1 MGVFM
6 NKQLNGK
13 CRTAARCASALA
25 TIIALAPAY
34 AQEAPAG
41 DAGKTEQ
48 EIIVSATRAVT
59 ATKTDT
65 PIIQIPQSI
74 SIVTSQQIKDQGAL
88 TMQSALEYTAGITN
102 AGDDTR
108 GDFNTIRGF
117 SAVNYLD
124 GLKREFGFV
133 YLPRNEVYTLDRVDV
148 LLGPAAVL
156 YGAGSSGGLVNM
168 ESKRPQ
174 FQFGGEVTASY
185 GTFDR
190 KQAQFDITGP
200 LSDTI
205 AVRLVGLYRDADM
218 LVDHLPDNRKI
229 VQPSITWKP
238 DDKTEVTLLGL
249 YQHDYTGPS
258 NYLPL
263 AATLYAPEGKRV
275 SRRTELGEPDFD
287 KGPKDD
293 KSLTLLIDHSFSNAL
308 KFHSASRVEGDH
320 TTYGQIY
327 GVYYVGPTILDPF
340 VSDLGD
346 GQSYIPRS
354 LFAYKAHYKSFD
366 TDNNLQFDFK
376 TGPFTHKILAGVDYS
391 YFHQMSQQAFDYLT
405 VNPIDI
411 YNPVYTPGTVADY
424 GPLTRQVLI
433 DTGFYGQDQ
442 IRFEDRASLVVGVRH
457 DHLKSENSGLPN
469 QIDNATTFRAGLTV
483 DVTKGLSP
491 YVSYSESFQPV
502 SGLSQFGNTYKPLY
516 GKSYEGGIKWQPVQG
531 AMIRATYYEITERN
545 HLVPDPAQPLNSIQ
559 AGKVKSKGF
568 EFQGNYN
575 VARNFTVSVAYAH
588 NSTKLSGQDRQQD
601 VTPKDTASIFGT
613 KTIPLR
619 EDVSLRVGGGV
630 RYVGHQISGDTTATS
645 IRVVTP
651 HYALVDALVALDVKK
666 WTLQVNVVNLLNKY
680 YYAACDTYG
689 SCENGDP
696 QTFNVALTY
705 HF

>member
-1 MGVFM
+1 MDVVTT
-6 NKQLNGK
+6 GK
-13 CRTAARCASALA
+13 FRRAALGCSL
-25 TIIALAPAY
+25 IALVAALSPLQ
-34 AQEAPAG
+34 AQDGTSG
-41 DAGKTEQ
+41 DDGKNEQ
-48 EIIVSATRAVT
+48 NIIVSASRAVT

-65 PIIQIPQSI
+65 PLIQIPQSI

-88 TMQSALEYTAGITN
+88 TMQSALQYTAGVTN
-102 AGDDTR
+102 EGDDTR
-108 GDFNTIRGF
+108 GDFNVIRGF

-133 YLPRNEVYTLDRVDV
+133 YLPRNEVYTLDRADV

-190 KQAQFDITGP
+190 KQAQFDVTGP

-205 AVRLVGLYRDADM
+205 AVRLVALVRDADT
-218 LVDHLPDNRKI
+218 LVHYIADNRKL
-229 VQPSITWKP
+229 VEPSITWKP
-238 DDKTEVTLLGL
+238 DDKTNVTLLGL
-249 YQHDYTGPS
+249 WQRDYTGS
-258 NYLPL
+258 SAYNPL
-263 AATLYAPEGKRV
+263 AATLYASKADRM
-275 SRRTELGEPDFD
+275 SRRTDLGEPDFD
-287 KGPKDD
+287 NGPKND
-293 KSLTLLIDHSFSNAL
+293 KSLTLLAEHQFSNAL

-327 GVYYVGPTILDPF
+327 GVYSAGTSITDPF
-340 VSDLGD
+340 VADLGD
-346 GQSYIPRS
+346 GQSYVPRS
-354 LFAYKAHYKSFD
+354 LFAFKAHYRSLD
-366 TDNNLQFDFK
+366 SDNNLALSFK
-376 TGPFTHKILAGVDYS
+376 TGPFTHKVLAGVQYS
-391 YFHQMSQQAFDYLT
+391 YFRQMSQQAFDYLGAT
-405 VNPIDI
+405 PINI
-411 YNPVYTPGTVADY
+411 YDPVYSSGTVADY

-433 DTGFYGQDQ
+433 DTGIYGQDQ
-442 IRFEDRASLVVGVRH
+442 IRFEDRASLVVGVRR
-457 DHLKSENSGLPN
+457 DHLKSENTDQPTA
-469 QIDNATTFRAGLTV
+469 IDNATTFRAGLTV
-483 DVTKGLSP
+483 DVAKGLSP

-502 SGLSQFGNTYKPLY
+502 SGLSQFGSTYKPLY

-531 AMIRATYYEITERN
+531 AMIRLTYYDITERN

-559 AGKVKSKGF
+559 AGEVKSKGF
-568 EFQGNYN
+568 EFQGNWN
-575 VARNFTVSVAYAH
+575 VARNFTLSAAYTH
-588 NSTKLSGQDRQQD
+588 NSSKVTGEDRQED
-601 VTPKDTASIFGT
+601 NTPKDAASIFGT

-619 EDVSLRVGGGV
+619 EDVTLRVGGGV
-630 RYVGHQISGDTTATS
+630 RYVGRQISGDTMETS
-645 IRVVTP
+645 LRVKTP
-651 HYALVDALVALDVKK
+651 HYTLVDALIALDVRK
-666 WTLQVNVVNLLNKY
+666 WTLQVNAINLLNKY